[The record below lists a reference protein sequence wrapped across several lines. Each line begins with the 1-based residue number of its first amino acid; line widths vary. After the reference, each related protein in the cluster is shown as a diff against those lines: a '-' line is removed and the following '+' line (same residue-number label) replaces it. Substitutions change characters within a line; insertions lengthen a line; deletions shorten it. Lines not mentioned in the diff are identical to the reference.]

1 MGNEPVEIQRSRDD
15 YHEYAPPY
23 PHSEPGMIDT
33 HATEKSGKIR
43 RRIFYGWYIV
53 AASIAA
59 NTIFSA
65 AYFQGF
71 GVLIIPIERTFGWDR
86 WVISAAMSLRQLESG
101 IVSPAVG
108 FLLDRFSARKLIFWS
123 AVISGAGFI
132 GLGFTTGIVT
142 FFLCFVVISLGASG
156 VSHAVT
162 WPVIISRWFRRN
174 RGLATGLAV
183 TGPIFGSPLVILNTQ
198 IEEAHGWRVVL
209 FGYGALVL
217 VGVTL
222 LSMLVRDRPEP
233 YGLRPDGDPLEEDAS
248 MEHST
253 GPLRRRTDAGLTLRA
268 VFRTKEFWLFTS
280 YLSGTFAVNS
290 AVQGH
295 MIPYFQQDIG
305 LTAAWAAVV
314 MSMVFIISGIGRIGG
329 GYLLDRMDY
338 RLVLAVV
345 AAMMGFALLYLQ
357 VVPVK
362 TASATLPF
370 ALMFGVSFGCLV
382 PMRGAVGS
390 IMFGTR
396 AIGKVLGIL
405 QGGPIA
411 AGVIGPFVM
420 GMIFDLNGNYSAAI
434 WGLII
439 ISAFMMPLSL
449 AMSSPAELAKRIGQ
463 QRIGDKG
470 S

>member
-1 MGNEPVEIQRSRDD
+1 MTTDKIPNTRNWSPSLT
-15 YHEYAPPY
+15 
-23 PHSEPGMIDT
+23 DT
-33 HATEKSGKIR
+33 HVTEESGKKG
-43 RRIFYGWYIV
+43 RIFFGWYMV
-53 AASIAA
+53 AASVVA

-71 GVLIIPIERTFGWDR
+71 GVLILPIERTFGWDR

-123 AVISGAGFI
+123 AVISGLGFI
-132 GLGFTTGIVT
+132 GLGFTSGIVM

-156 VSHAVT
+156 ISHAVT

-183 TGPIFGSPLVILNTQ
+183 TGPIFGSPIVILNTQ
-198 IEEAHGWRVVL
+198 IEEAYGWRVVL
-209 FGYGALVL
+209 FGYGILIL
-217 VGVTL
+217 VGITL

-233 YGLRPDGDPLEEDAS
+233 YGLRPDGDPPEDS
-248 MEHST
+248 ITKEHHAGS
-253 GPLRRRTDAGLTLRA
+253 PRRIDAGLTMHA

-290 AVQGH
+290 AIQGH

-345 AAMMGFALLYLQ
+345 AAMMGLGLLYLQ

-362 TASATLPF
+362 TVWATLPF
-370 ALMFGVSFGCLV
+370 AVMFGVSFGCLV
-382 PMRGAVGS
+382 PMRGTVGS

-396 AIGKVLGIL
+396 TIGGILGLL

-420 GMIFDLNGNYSAAI
+420 GLIFDLNGNYSTAI
-434 WGLII
+434 WGLIV
-439 ISAFMMPLSL
+439 ISALMIPMSL
-449 AMSSPAELAKRIGQ
+449 AMGSPADLARRI
-463 QRIGDKG
+463 RAAD
-470 S
+470 SDRRS

>member
-1 MGNEPVEIQRSRDD
+1 
-15 YHEYAPPY
+15 
-23 PHSEPGMIDT
+23 MIDT
-33 HATEKSGKIR
+33 HATEKSGR

-53 AASIAA
+53 AASVAA

-71 GVLIIPIERTFGWDR
+71 GVLILPIERTFGWDR
-86 WVISAAMSLRQLESG
+86 WVVSAAMSLRQLESG

-123 AVISGAGFI
+123 AVISGVGFI

-142 FFLCFVVISLGASG
+142 FFLLFVVISLGASG

-198 IEEAHGWRVVL
+198 IEEAYGWRVVL

-233 YGLRPDGDPLEEDAS
+233 YGLRPDGDPPEDSAS
-248 MEHST
+248 IEHST
-253 GPLRRRTDAGLTLRA
+253 GPSRRRTDTGLTIRA
-268 VFRTKEFWLFTS
+268 VFRTKEFWLFTG

-329 GYLLDRMDY
+329 GYLLDRIDY

-357 VVPVK
+357 VVAVK
-362 TASATLPF
+362 TVWATLPF

-396 AIGKVLGIL
+396 AIGRVLGLL
-405 QGGPIA
+405 QGGSIA
-411 AGVIGPFVM
+411 AGVIGPLVM
-420 GMIFDLNGNYSAAI
+420 GIIFDLNGNYSTAI
-434 WGLII
+434 WGLIV
-439 ISAFMMPLSL
+439 ISALMIPMSL
-449 AMSSPAELAKRIGQ
+449 AMASPAELATRIGQ
-463 QRIGDKG
+463 QRSSDKG

>member
-1 MGNEPVEIQRSRDD
+1 MPV
-15 YHEYAPPY
+15 
-23 PHSEPGMIDT
+23 
-33 HATEKSGKIR
+33 EKSGKR
-43 RRIFYGWYIV
+43 QPIFFGWYMV
-53 AASIAA
+53 AASVVA

-71 GVLIIPIERTFGWDR
+71 GVLILPIERTFGWDR

-123 AVISGAGFI
+123 AVISGTGFI
-132 GLGFTTGIVT
+132 GLGFTSGIVM
-142 FFLCFVVISLGASG
+142 FFLWFVIISLGASG

-183 TGPIFGSPLVILNTQ
+183 TGPIFGSPIVILNTQ
-198 IEEAHGWRVVL
+198 IEEAYGWRIVL
-209 FGYGALVL
+209 FGYGILIL
-217 VGVTL
+217 VGITL

-233 YGLRPDGDPLEEDAS
+233 YGLRPDGDPPEDSAIT
-248 MEHST
+248 EQHS
-253 GPLRRRTDAGLTLRA
+253 GSRRRMDAGLTLHA

-345 AAMMGFALLYLQ
+345 AAMMGLGLLYLQ

-362 TASATLPF
+362 TVWATLPF
-370 ALMFGVSFGCLV
+370 AVMFGISFGCLV

-396 AIGKVLGIL
+396 TIGGILGLL

-411 AGVIGPFVM
+411 AGVIGPLVM
-420 GMIFDLNGNYSAAI
+420 GLIFDLNGNYSTAI
-434 WGLII
+434 WGLIV
-439 ISAFMMPLSL
+439 ISALMIPLSL
-449 AMSSPAELAKRIGQ
+449 AMGSPADLAKRIGASDP
-463 QRIGDKG
+463 R
-470 S
+470 

>member
-1 MGNEPVEIQRSRDD
+1 
-15 YHEYAPPY
+15 
-23 PHSEPGMIDT
+23 MIDN
-33 HATEKSGKIR
+33 HATEKSPKIR
-43 RRIFYGWYIV
+43 QRIFFGWYMV
-53 AASIAA
+53 AASVVT

-108 FLLDRFSARKLIFWS
+108 FLLDRFSARRLIFWS
-123 AVISGAGFI
+123 AVISGVGFI
-132 GLGFTTGIVT
+132 GLSFTNGIVT
-142 FFLCFVVISLGASG
+142 FFLFFVVISLGASG

-183 TGPIFGSPLVILNTQ
+183 TGPIFGSPIVILNTQ
-198 IEEAHGWRVVL
+198 IEEAVGWRVVL
-209 FGYGALVL
+209 LGYGTLVL

-233 YGLRPDGDPLEEDAS
+233 YGLRPDGDPPDEGAS
-248 MEHST
+248 TERPT
-253 GPLRRRTDAGLTLRA
+253 GPSRHRTDAGLTLHS
-268 VFRTKEFWLFTS
+268 VLRTKEFWLFTT

-290 AVQGH
+290 AVQVH

-305 LTAAWAAVV
+305 FTATWAAVV
-314 MSMVFIISGIGRIGG
+314 MSIVFIISGIGRIGG

-357 VVPVK
+357 VMPVK
-362 TASATLPF
+362 TVLATLPF

-396 AIGKVLGIL
+396 TIGGVLGLL

-420 GMIFDLNGNYSAAI
+420 GMIFDLNGNYSMGI
-434 WGLII
+434 WGLIV
-439 ISAFMMPLSL
+439 ISALMMPLSL
-449 AMSSPAELAKRIGQ
+449 AMASPAELAKRIGEQ
-463 QRIGDKG
+463 PIN
-470 S
+470 

>member
-1 MGNEPVEIQRSRDD
+1 MR
-15 YHEYAPPY
+15 
-23 PHSEPGMIDT
+23 DT
-33 HATEKSGKIR
+33 HVTEKSGKKG
-43 RRIFYGWYIV
+43 RIFFGWYMV
-53 AASIAA
+53 AASVVA

-71 GVLIIPIERTFGWDR
+71 GVLILPIERTFGWDR

-123 AVISGAGFI
+123 AVISGLGFI
-132 GLGFTTGIVT
+132 GLGFTSGIVM

-174 RGLATGLAV
+174 RGLATGIAV
-183 TGPIFGSPLVILNTQ
+183 TGPIFGSPIVILNTQ
-198 IEEAHGWRVVL
+198 IEEAYGWRVVL
-209 FGYGALVL
+209 FGYGILIL
-217 VGVTL
+217 VGITL

-233 YGLRPDGDPLEEDAS
+233 YGLRPDGDPPEDS
-248 MEHST
+248 VTKEHHAGS
-253 GPLRRRTDAGLTLRA
+253 PRRIDAGLTMHA

-305 LTAAWAAVV
+305 LSAAWAAVV
-314 MSMVFIISGIGRIGG
+314 MSMVFVISGIGRIGG

-345 AAMMGFALLYLQ
+345 AAMMGLGLLYLQ

-362 TASATLPF
+362 TVWATLPF
-370 ALMFGVSFGCLV
+370 AVMFGVSFGCLV
-382 PMRGAVGS
+382 PMRGTVGS

-396 AIGKVLGIL
+396 TIGGILGLL

-420 GMIFDLNGNYSAAI
+420 GLIFDVNGNYSTAI
-434 WGLII
+434 WGLIV
-439 ISAFMMPLSL
+439 ISALMIPMSL
-449 AMSSPAELAKRIGQ
+449 AMGSPVDLARRI
-463 QRIGDKG
+463 RAAD
-470 S
+470 SDRDS

>member
-1 MGNEPVEIQRSRDD
+1 
-15 YHEYAPPY
+15 
-23 PHSEPGMIDT
+23 MIAA
-33 HATEKSGKIR
+33 HTEKSGKP
-43 RRIFYGWYIV
+43 RIFFGWYMV
-53 AASIAA
+53 AASIVT

-71 GVLIIPIERTFGWDR
+71 GVLMIPIERTFGWDR

-101 IVSPAVG
+101 IVSPSVG

-123 AVISGAGFI
+123 AVISGVGFI
-132 GLGFTTGIVT
+132 GLGFTAGIVT
-142 FFLCFVVISLGASG
+142 FFLFFVVISLGASG

-183 TGPIFGSPLVILNTQ
+183 TGPIFGSPIVILNAQ
-198 IEEAHGWRVVL
+198 IVEAQGWRVVL
-209 FGYGALVL
+209 IGYGILIL

-233 YGLRPDGDPLEEDAS
+233 YGLRPDGDPPEEGAS
-248 MEHST
+248 AERPT
-253 GPLRRRTDAGLTLRA
+253 GASLRPTDAGLTLRD
-268 VFRTKEFWLFTS
+268 VLRTKEFWLFTS

-345 AAMMGFALLYLQ
+345 AAMMGLALLYLQ
-357 VVPVK
+357 VAAVK
-362 TASATLPF
+362 TVFATLPF

-405 QGGPIA
+405 QGGPVA

-420 GMIFDLNGNYSAAI
+420 GMIFDLHGNYSAAI
-434 WGLII
+434 WGLIV
-439 ISAFMMPLSL
+439 ISALMVPLSL
-449 AMSSPAELAKRIGQ
+449 AMASPAVLAKRIGAA
-463 QRIGDKG
+463 RRL
-470 S
+470 

>member
-1 MGNEPVEIQRSRDD
+1 
-15 YHEYAPPY
+15 
-23 PHSEPGMIDT
+23 MIDT
-33 HATEKSGKIR
+33 ITTEKSVKKR
-43 RRIFYGWYIV
+43 QRIFFGWYMV
-53 AASIAA
+53 AASVVT

-71 GVLIIPIERTFGWDR
+71 GVLILPIERAFGWDR

-101 IVSPAVG
+101 IISPAVG
-108 FLLDRFSARKLIFWS
+108 FLLDRFSARRLIFWS

-132 GLGFTTGIVT
+132 GLGFSTGIVT
-142 FFLCFVVISLGASG
+142 FFLWFVVISLGASG

-183 TGPIFGSPLVILNTQ
+183 TGPIFGSPIVILNTQ
-198 IEEAHGWRVVL
+198 IEEAYGWRVVL
-209 FGYGALVL
+209 FGYGALIL

-233 YGLRPDGDPLEEDAS
+233 YGLRPDGDPPEES
-248 MEHST
+248 GSIEHST
-253 GPLRRRTDAGLTLRA
+253 GSSRRRTDAGLTLHA
-268 VFRTKEFWLFTS
+268 VLRTKEFWLFTS

-290 AVQGH
+290 AVQVH

-305 LTAAWAAVV
+305 LSATWAAVV

-345 AAMMGFALLYLQ
+345 AGMMGFALLYLQ
-357 VVPVK
+357 VVAVK
-362 TASATLPF
+362 TVWATVPF

-396 AIGKVLGIL
+396 TIGGVLGLL

-420 GMIFDLNGNYSAAI
+420 GMIFDLNGNYSVGI
-434 WGLII
+434 WGLIV
-439 ISAFMMPLSL
+439 ISAFMMPMSL
-449 AMSSPAELAKRIGQ
+449 AMASPAELAKRIVAAS
-463 QRIGDKG
+463 G
-470 S
+470 SKLAL

>member
-1 MGNEPVEIQRSRDD
+1 
-15 YHEYAPPY
+15 
-23 PHSEPGMIDT
+23 MIAT
-33 HATEKSGKIR
+33 HTEQSGR
-43 RRIFYGWYIV
+43 RRIFFGWYMV
-53 AASIAA
+53 AASIMT

-71 GVLIIPIERTFGWDR
+71 GVLIIPIERAFGWDR
-86 WVISAAMSLRQLESG
+86 WVVSAAMSLRQLESG

-108 FLLDRFSARKLIFWS
+108 FLLDRFSARKLIFSS
-123 AVISGAGFI
+123 AVISGVGFI

-183 TGPIFGSPLVILNTQ
+183 TGPIFGSPIVILNTQ
-198 IEEAHGWRVVL
+198 IEEAYGWRIVL
-209 FGYGALVL
+209 LGYGALIL

-233 YGLRPDGDPLEEDAS
+233 YGLRPDGDPPEEGG
-248 MEHST
+248 ST
-253 GPLRRRTDAGLTLRA
+253 ERPSESWRRRTDAGLTLRA
-268 VFRTKEFWLFTS
+268 VLRTKEFWLFTS

-314 MSMVFIISGIGRIGG
+314 MSIVLIISGIGRIGG
-329 GYLLDRMDY
+329 GYLLDRTDY

-345 AAMMGFALLYLQ
+345 AAMMGFSLLYLQ
-357 VVPVK
+357 VVAVK
-362 TASATLPF
+362 TVSATLPF

-396 AIGKVLGIL
+396 AIGGVLGLL
-405 QGGPIA
+405 QGGSIA
-411 AGVIGPFVM
+411 AGVIGPLVM
-420 GMIFDLNGNYSAAI
+420 GLIFDLNGNYSVAI
-434 WGLII
+434 WGLVVL
-439 ISAFMMPLSL
+439 SAFMVPVSL
-449 AMSSPAELAKRIGQ
+449 AMGSPAELAERIGQ
-463 QRIGDKG
+463 QRT
-470 S
+470 SE

>member
-1 MGNEPVEIQRSRDD
+1 MIGNQ
-15 YHEYAPPY
+15 A
-23 PHSEPGMIDT
+23 
-33 HATEKSGKIR
+33 AEKSGSG
-43 RRIFYGWYIV
+43 RIFFGWYMV
-53 AASIAA
+53 AASVVT

-71 GVLIIPIERTFGWDR
+71 GVLILPIERAFGWDR

-108 FLLDRFSARKLIFWS
+108 FLLDRYSARRLIFWS
-123 AVISGAGFI
+123 AVIAGIGFI
-132 GLGFTTGIVT
+132 GLGFITGIAT
-142 FFLCFVVISLGASG
+142 FFLFFVVISLGASG

-183 TGPIFGSPLVILNTQ
+183 TGPMFGSPLVILNTQ
-198 IEEAHGWRVVL
+198 IEEAYGWRVVL
-209 FGYGALVL
+209 FGYGALIL

-233 YGLRPDGDPLEEDAS
+233 YGLRPDGDPPEESAAT
-248 MEHST
+248 EHSS
-253 GPLRRRTDAGLTLRA
+253 GPARRRTDAGLTLHA

-295 MIPYFQQDIG
+295 MIPYFQQDLG
-305 LTAAWAAVV
+305 LSAAWAAVV

-329 GYLLDRMDY
+329 GYLLDRLDY

-345 AAMMGFALLYLQ
+345 AAMMGLGLLYLQ
-357 VVPVK
+357 VVAVK
-362 TASATLPF
+362 TVWATLPF
-370 ALMFGVSFGCLV
+370 AVMFGVSFGCLV

-396 AIGKVLGIL
+396 AIGGVLGIL

-411 AGVIGPFVM
+411 AGVIGPLVM
-420 GMIFDLNGNYSAAI
+420 GLIFDLNGNYSVAI
-434 WGLII
+434 WGLIV
-439 ISAFMMPLSL
+439 ISALMVPLSL
-449 AMSSPAELAKRIGQ
+449 AMASPAALATRIGQ
-463 QRIGDKG
+463 QPLYDKQ
-470 S
+470 

>member
-1 MGNEPVEIQRSRDD
+1 LT
-15 YHEYAPPY
+15 
-23 PHSEPGMIDT
+23 DT
-33 HATEKSGKIR
+33 HVTEKSGKKG
-43 RRIFYGWYIV
+43 RIFFGWYMV
-53 AASIAA
+53 AASVVA

-71 GVLIIPIERTFGWDR
+71 GVLILPIERTFGWDR

-123 AVISGAGFI
+123 AVISGTGFI
-132 GLGFTTGIVT
+132 GLGFTSGIVM

-183 TGPIFGSPLVILNTQ
+183 TGPIFGSPIVILNTQ
-198 IEEAHGWRVVL
+198 IEETYGWRVVL
-209 FGYGALVL
+209 FGYGILIL
-217 VGVTL
+217 VGITL

-233 YGLRPDGDPLEEDAS
+233 YGMRPDGDPPEDS
-248 MEHST
+248 VTKEHHAGSA
-253 GPLRRRTDAGLTLRA
+253 RRIDAGLTMHA

-305 LTAAWAAVV
+305 LSAAWAAVV

-345 AAMMGFALLYLQ
+345 AAMMGLGLLYLQ

-362 TASATLPF
+362 TVWATLPF
-370 ALMFGVSFGCLV
+370 AVMFGVSFGCLV
-382 PMRGAVGS
+382 PMRGTVGS

-396 AIGKVLGIL
+396 TIGGILGLL

-420 GMIFDLNGNYSAAI
+420 GLIFDLNGNYSTAI
-434 WGLII
+434 WGLIV
-439 ISAFMMPLSL
+439 ISALMIPMSL
-449 AMSSPAELAKRIGQ
+449 AMGSPADLAMRI
-463 QRIGDKG
+463 RAAD
-470 S
+470 SDRRS

>member
-1 MGNEPVEIQRSRDD
+1 MT
-15 YHEYAPPY
+15 
-23 PHSEPGMIDT
+23 DT
-33 HATEKSGKIR
+33 HTTEKSGTKR
-43 RRIFYGWYIV
+43 RPIFFGWYMV
-53 AASIAA
+53 AASIVT

-123 AVISGAGFI
+123 AVISGVGFI
-132 GLGFTTGIVT
+132 GLGFITGIVT
-142 FFLCFVVISLGASG
+142 FFLFFVIISLGASG
-156 VSHAVT
+156 ISHAVT

-198 IEEAHGWRVVL
+198 IEEVYGWRAVL
-209 FGYGALVL
+209 FGYGIVIL

-233 YGLRPDGDPLEEDAS
+233 YGLRPDGDPPEEGAS
-248 MEHST
+248 AEHPT
-253 GPLRRRTDAGLTLRA
+253 GRSHRRTDAGLTLDA
-268 VFRTKEFWLFTS
+268 VLRTKEFWLFTS

-290 AVQGH
+290 AIQGH

-345 AAMMGFALLYLQ
+345 AAMMGIGLLYLQ
-357 VVPVK
+357 VVAVK
-362 TASATLPF
+362 TVLTTLPF

-396 AIGKVLGIL
+396 TIGQVLGLL

-411 AGVIGPFVM
+411 AGVVGPLVM
-420 GMIFDLNGNYSAAI
+420 GIIFDLNGNYSVAI
-434 WGLII
+434 WGLIV
-439 ISAFMMPLSL
+439 ISALMVPLSL
-449 AMSSPAELAKRIGQ
+449 AMASPAALAKRIARGEPCT
-463 QRIGDKG
+463 D
-470 S
+470 